1 MNAPSTV
8 EMPSL
13 DHDRDFYAWAN
24 DSAARLRA
32 GRWAEVDVE
41 QIAEELEGMGKQQK
55 HALAGHLKIL
65 MLHLLKWRY
74 QPTFRGVSWRLSINN
89 ARDEIAE
96 LLEDSPSLATNL
108 PEIAARRYP
117 AVRSRASLETG
128 LALETFPV
136 ECPFIRDQLVDQD
149 FLPDERSSG
158 QT

>member
-32 GRWAEVDVE
+32 GRWADVE

-74 QPTFRGVSWRLSINN
+74 QPAFRGLSWRLPINN

-96 LLEDSPSLATNL
+96 LLEDSPSLATRL
-108 PEIAARRYP
+108 PEIAARRY
-117 AVRSRASLETG
+117 AAARNRASLETG
-128 LALETFPV
+128 LPLETFPAQ
-136 ECPFIRDQLVDQD
+136 CPFSPGQSLDQD
-149 FLPDERSSG
+149 FLPA
-158 QT
+158 